1 MPYTLGN
8 RKGKRAYYR
17 INWSWRCRLIG
28 GRERPG
34 PFQYII
40 YFIYIHLLHFW
51 TTFVYFSEYRLIA
64 FISHMGTSTMCG
76 HYVCHVLKEGRY
88 SFLYLIFPP
97 FEPNF
102 TLFLFSIIFINV
114 YVVYLRFKG
123 ARLRMSQLE
132 RKFFKIVYKLPLSS
146 LFLIVLIYFFFWLI
160 FTSMFF
166 FYLGNKVFRFPSIWG
181 KCGHG
186 KKVT

>member
-1 MPYTLGN
+1 
-8 RKGKRAYYR
+8 
-17 INWSWRCRLIG
+17 
-28 GRERPG
+28 
-34 PFQYII
+34 
-40 YFIYIHLLHFW
+40 
-51 TTFVYFSEYRLIA
+51 
-64 FISHMGTSTMCG
+64 MGTSTMCG

-114 YVVYLRFKG
+114 CVVYLRFKG

-146 LFLIVLIYFFFWLI
+146 LFLIVLIFFFFGL
-160 FTSMFF
+160 FSLLCSFSTLATRFF
-166 FYLGNKVFRFPSIWG
+166 GFRRFEGNVDTEKKLLNIMLCKVN
-181 KCGHG
+181 
-186 KKVT
+186 